1 MNTNVEN
8 AKYISSNFL
17 EFRYHSVSSS
27 GKMPKLQFF
36 DFVSILCL
44 FIFSLL
50 LKEHIKLKIEIEI
63 EIKSLNITKYANQSI
78 LFYNRVP
85 KTGSKNLEVLLGHL
99 AEENGFR
106 KYYDIHR
113 GSGKYEVTKMT
124 LTEKLAHIQLCDANK
139 DNITIPFSITK
150 HTNFLDFEEFNR
162 TNPIYINIVRNP
174 VERVISWYYYIR

>member
-1 MNTNVEN
+1 
-8 AKYISSNFL
+8 
-17 EFRYHSVSSS
+17 
-27 GKMPKLQFF
+27 MPKLQFF

-44 FIFSLL
+44 FIISLL
-50 LKEHIKLKIEIEI
+50 LKEHTKLNTKIKI

-85 KTGSKNLEVLLGHL
+85 KTGSEDMNKLLEHL
-99 AEENGFR
+99 SNENGFR
-106 KYYDIHR
+106 RYVDKHSA
-113 GSGKYEVTKMT
+113 SGKYEVTKMT
-124 LTEKLAHIQLCDANK
+124 ITEKLAYMELFDANK
-139 DNITIPFSITK
+139 DNITIPFSLTK